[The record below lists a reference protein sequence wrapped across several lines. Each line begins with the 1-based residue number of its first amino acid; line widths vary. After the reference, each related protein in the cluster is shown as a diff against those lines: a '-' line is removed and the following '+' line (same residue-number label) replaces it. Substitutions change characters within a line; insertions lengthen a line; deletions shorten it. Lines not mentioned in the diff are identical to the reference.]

1 MRELELPDVLDVML
15 EYRKIK
21 LLYRSALKEIGTK
34 LEILN
39 DEFKLVH
46 QYNPIEHIESRLKTD
61 ESITRKL
68 IRKGKE
74 ITVENIQK
82 YIDDIAGFRVI
93 CAFTP
98 DIYRIVDM
106 ISSQDDIEVL
116 KTKDYMLNPKVNG
129 YRSYHLIVRVPIFL
143 SDRVVPTK
151 VEIQIRTDAMDIWAS
166 LEHKIYYKF
175 EGQAPEYISRELKE
189 CADMVS
195 ALDDKML
202 SLNEA
207 IQECLEKQEELNMST
222 KTKESNRQDQR
233 VLQGLD

>member
-1 MRELELPDVLDVML
+1 MRELELPDVQDVML

-82 YIDDIAGFRVI
+82 YIDDIAGVRVI
-93 CAFTP
+93 CSFTP

-129 YRSYHLIVRVPIFL
+129 YRSYHIVLGIPVYCLDMMEYFP
-143 SDRVVPTK
+143 
-151 VEIQIRTDAMDIWAS
+151 VEVQLRTMAMDLWAS
-166 LEHKIYYKF
+166 MEHCVCYK
-175 EGQAPEYISRELKE
+175 KE
-189 CADMVS
+189 PD
-195 ALDDKML
+195 
-202 SLNEA
+202 NR
-207 IQECLEKQEELNMST
+207 EELAAAFKGYAQILEEME
-222 KTKESNRQDQR
+222 KE
-233 VLQGLD
+233 LEAL

>member
-1 MRELELPDVLDVML
+1 MRELELPDVQDVML

-61 ESITRKL
+61 ESITRK

-82 YIDDIAGFRVI
+82 YIDDIAGVRVI
-93 CAFTP
+93 CSFTP

-151 VEIQIRTDAMDIWAS
+151 VEIQIRTVAMDFWAS
-166 LEHKIYYKF
+166 LEHKIYYKY
-175 EGQAPEYISRELKE
+175 EGNTPEYIKKELKE
-189 CADMVS
+189 CADLVTF
-195 ALDDKML
+195 LDSKML
-202 SLNEA
+202 AINEEVRS
-207 IQECLEKQEELNMST
+207 IREE
-222 KTKESNRQDQR
+222 NRE
-233 VLQGLD
+233 

>member
-1 MRELELPDVLDVML
+1 MRELELPDVQDVML
-15 EYRKIK
+15 EYRKIE

-82 YIDDIAGFRVI
+82 YIDDIAGVRVI
-93 CAFTP
+93 CSFTP

-151 VEIQIRTDAMDIWAS
+151 VEIQIRTVAMDFWAS
-166 LEHKIYYKF
+166 LEHKIYYKY
-175 EGQAPEYISRELKE
+175 EGNTPEYIKKELKE
-189 CADMVS
+189 CADLVTF
-195 ALDDKML
+195 LDSKML
-202 SLNEA
+202 AINEEVRS
-207 IQECLEKQEELNMST
+207 IREEN
-222 KTKESNRQDQR
+222 KE
-233 VLQGLD
+233 

>member
-1 MRELELPDVLDVML
+1 MRELELPDVQDVML

-21 LLYRSALKEIGTK
+21 LLYRSALKEIRTK

-39 DEFKLVH
+39 DEFRLVH

-68 IRKGKE
+68 MRKGKE

-82 YIDDIAGFRVI
+82 YIDDIAGVRVI
-93 CAFTP
+93 CSFTP

-151 VEIQIRTDAMDIWAS
+151 VEIQIRTVAMDFWAS
-166 LEHKIYYKF
+166 LEHKIYYKY
-175 EGQAPEYISRELKE
+175 EGNTPEYIKKELKE
-189 CADMVS
+189 CADLVTF
-195 ALDDKML
+195 LDSKML
-202 SLNEA
+202 AINEEVRS
-207 IQECLEKQEELNMST
+207 IREE
-222 KTKESNRQDQR
+222 NRE
-233 VLQGLD
+233 

>member
-1 MRELELPDVLDVML
+1 ML

-82 YIDDIAGFRVI
+82 YILL
-93 CAFTP
+93 
-98 DIYRIVDM
+98 DM
-106 ISSQDDIEVL
+106 
-116 KTKDYMLNPKVNG
+116 PKNFWEM
-129 YRSYHLIVRVPIFL
+129 II
-143 SDRVVPTK
+143 
-151 VEIQIRTDAMDIWAS
+151 MMW
-166 LEHKIYYKF
+166 
-175 EGQAPEYISRELKE
+175 
-189 CADMVS
+189 
-195 ALDDKML
+195 
-202 SLNEA
+202 
-207 IQECLEKQEELNMST
+207 
-222 KTKESNRQDQR
+222 QR
-233 VLQGLD
+233 GD

>member
-1 MRELELPDVLDVML
+1 MRELELPDVQDVML

-21 LLYRSALKEIGTK
+21 LLYRSALK

-82 YIDDIAGFRVI
+82 YIDDIAGVRVI
-93 CAFTP
+93 CSFTP

-151 VEIQIRTDAMDIWAS
+151 VEIQIRTVAMDFWAS
-166 LEHKIYYKF
+166 LEHKIYYKY
-175 EGQAPEYISRELKE
+175 EGNTPEYIKKELKE
-189 CADMVS
+189 CADLVTF
-195 ALDDKML
+195 LDSKML
-202 SLNEA
+202 AINEEVRS
-207 IQECLEKQEELNMST
+207 IREEN
-222 KTKESNRQDQR
+222 KE
-233 VLQGLD
+233 

>member
-1 MRELELPDVLDVML
+1 MRELELPAVQDVML
-15 EYRKIK
+15 EYRKTK

-82 YIDDIAGFRVI
+82 YIDDIAGVRVI
-93 CAFTP
+93 CSFTP

-151 VEIQIRTDAMDIWAS
+151 VEIQIRTVAMDFWAS
-166 LEHKIYYKF
+166 LEHKIYYKY
-175 EGQAPEYISRELKE
+175 EGNTPEYIKKELRE
-189 CADMVS
+189 CADLVTF
-195 ALDDKML
+195 LDSKML
-202 SLNEA
+202 AINEEVRS
-207 IQECLEKQEELNMST
+207 IREEN
-222 KTKESNRQDQR
+222 KE
-233 VLQGLD
+233 

>member
-1 MRELELPDVLDVML
+1 MRELELPDVQDVML

-21 LLYRSALKEIGTK
+21 LLYRSSLKEIGTK

-82 YIDDIAGFRVI
+82 YIDDIAGVRVI
-93 CAFTP
+93 CSFTP

-151 VEIQIRTDAMDIWAS
+151 VEIQIRTVAMDFWAS
-166 LEHKIYYKF
+166 LEHKIYYKY
-175 EGQAPEYISRELKE
+175 EGNTPEYIKKELKE
-189 CADMVS
+189 CADLVTF
-195 ALDDKML
+195 LDSKML
-202 SLNEA
+202 AINEEVRS
-207 IQECLEKQEELNMST
+207 IREE
-222 KTKESNRQDQR
+222 NRE
-233 VLQGLD
+233 

>member
-1 MRELELPDVLDVML
+1 MRELELPDVQDVML

-21 LLYRSALKEIGTK
+21 LLYRSALKEIRTK

-82 YIDDIAGFRVI
+82 YIDDIAGVRVI
-93 CAFTP
+93 CSFTP

-151 VEIQIRTDAMDIWAS
+151 VEIQIRTVAMDFWAS
-166 LEHKIYYKF
+166 LEHKIYYKY
-175 EGQAPEYISRELKE
+175 EGNTPEYIKKELKE
-189 CADMVS
+189 CADLVTF
-195 ALDDKML
+195 LDSKML
-202 SLNEA
+202 AINEEVRS
-207 IQECLEKQEELNMST
+207 IREE
-222 KTKESNRQDQR
+222 NRE
-233 VLQGLD
+233 